1 MGKKG
6 SRRRTTGLRG
16 RRGTRQRLKL
26 VSPLK
31 NGRRDLGERANNR
44 RRMRHLKGRDIGA
57 MVDGERVAVVSGESE
72 KSRVVPLRDISLGGV
87 KIPIDFIPDA
97 QKGGKDENR
106 RTDERRRRRGG
117 GRSGRRRGGGKED
130 RKWRLDIFRRIHI
143 FFFFDVTLAGRESQ
157 RPVDDNG
164 ENDRADDANGRAL
177 CVDGDRRERSGG
189 ERDDGDDDG
198 CLSDWLRFYISKA
211 NFMSGAS
218 GEGGE
223 DRRGSKERACESARA
238 RGRNQGQK
246 RRPKLGRRIL
256 HGSSVWA
263 KT

>member
-44 RRMRHLKGRDIGA
+44 QRMRHLKGCDIGA

-130 RKWRLDIFRRIHI
+130 RKWRLDIFRSIHI
-143 FFFFDVTLAGRESQ
+143 IIFFLT
-157 RPVDDNG
+157 
-164 ENDRADDANGRAL
+164 
-177 CVDGDRRERSGG
+177 
-189 ERDDGDDDG
+189 
-198 CLSDWLRFYISKA
+198 
-211 NFMSGAS
+211 
-218 GEGGE
+218 
-223 DRRGSKERACESARA
+223 
-238 RGRNQGQK
+238 
-246 RRPKLGRRIL
+246 
-256 HGSSVWA
+256 
-263 KT
+263 